1 MNRGKRRKLNIAKAS
16 RKKKISEEV
25 YHIIYYDN
33 LHQYSK
39 NKIHCSCPMCSGTSK
54 TNSKHINK
62 GGINP
67 YNKKLGFGTTNHR
80 NGKNWSISDLK
91 QIERMD
97 VDMSDTY
104 YVSGIFA
111 YGEMVE
117 ADSFEE
123 AARIFEAENELN
135 GYADLDGNLYVTKWE
150 TGEEM
155 EMEI

>member
-1 MNRGKRRKLNIAKAS
+1 MNRGKRRKLNITKAL
-16 RKKKISEEV
+16 RKKKIAEEFG
-25 YHIIYYDN
+25 HIIYYDN

-39 NKIHCSCPMCSGTSK
+39 NKIHCSCPMCSGTAK

-62 GGINP
+62 GGINSLGK
-67 YNKKLGFGTTNHR
+67 NFGFGTTNHR
-80 NGKNWSISDLK
+80 KGKNWSVADLK

-104 YVSGIFA
+104 YVSGMFV

-117 ADSFEE
+117 ANSFEE
-123 AARIFEAENELN
+123 AARIFEAINELN
-135 GYADLDGNLYVTKWE
+135 RYADLDGSLYVTKWE

-155 EMEI
+155 EI

>member
-1 MNRGKRRKLNIAKAS
+1 MNRDKRRKLNIAKAL
-16 RKKKISEEV
+16 RKKKISE
-25 YHIIYYDN
+25 YIFGIPYYDN

-39 NKIHCSCPMCSGTSK
+39 NKIHCSCPMCSGMSK
-54 TNSKHINK
+54 TNSKHVNK
-62 GGINP
+62 GGVNSLGR
-67 YNKKLGFGTTNHR
+67 NFGFGTTNHR
-80 NGKNWSISDLK
+80 KGKNYSISDLK

-97 VDMSDTY
+97 VDMSDMY
-104 YVSGIFA
+104 HVSGMFV

-135 GYADLDGNLYVTKWE
+135 GYADLDGSVYVTKWE

-155 EMEI
+155 KI

>member
-1 MNRGKRRKLNIAKAS
+1 
-16 RKKKISEEV
+16 
-25 YHIIYYDN
+25 
-33 LHQYSK
+33 
-39 NKIHCSCPMCSGTSK
+39 
-54 TNSKHINK
+54 
-62 GGINP
+62 
-67 YNKKLGFGTTNHR
+67 
-80 NGKNWSISDLK
+80 
-91 QIERMD
+91 MD
-97 VDMSDTY
+97 VDMSDMY
-104 YVSGIFA
+104 HVSGMFV

>member
-1 MNRGKRRKLNIAKAS
+1 MNRAKRRKLNIIKAL
-16 RKKKISEEV
+16 RKKKIAE
-25 YHIIYYDN
+25 HIYGISYYDN

-39 NKIHCSCPMCSGTSK
+39 NKVHCSCPMCSGMAK

-62 GGINP
+62 GGINLQGG
-67 YNKKLGFGTTNHR
+67 NFRFGTTNHR
-80 NGKNWSISDLK
+80 KGKNYSISDLK

-104 YVSGIFA
+104 YVSGMFV

>member
-1 MNRGKRRKLNIAKAS
+1 
-16 RKKKISEEV
+16 
-25 YHIIYYDN
+25 
-33 LHQYSK
+33 
-39 NKIHCSCPMCSGTSK
+39 
-54 TNSKHINK
+54 
-62 GGINP
+62 
-67 YNKKLGFGTTNHR
+67 
-80 NGKNWSISDLK
+80 
-91 QIERMD
+91 MD

-104 YVSGIFA
+104 YVSGMFA

-150 TGEEM
+150 TGEER